1 MTRIHNRERQQRA
14 LSRHSERWWMQ
25 PLLLGVLGVSLLV
38 LMMPRAKGRPPA
50 AKPRDTMVRHASTG
64 ATPSDGPQRPASLG
78 TGAARGALGQSF
90 PAPVSAEVWPA
101 GQQGESPQQPPAQ
114 QVWELD
120 ALVAQVK
127 TLTVITAEGA
137 TDLKRLLRELRQQ
150 GAAAV
155 PALGA
160 FLRQGEDV
168 DFTKLSGS
176 ELVGYRTLR
185 QALLNTLQQIGGR
198 AALAVA
204 LEQLQQTRDPIEIT
218 LLGRTLDQEEPG
230 VHREAMIHAI
240 STALQGA
247 EQAPPQDGPDV
258 GPLFQLL
265 QTYGGAQAVAVLE
278 QAVAQWGEYAL
289 IALAGLPNGEGIPSL
304 TAVAGTPTVAVQD
317 PALPFQIL
325 AQAPGRY
332 PEAGEALV
340 DLAHTGRIPDRA

>member
-1 MTRIHNRERQQRA
+1 MTRIHNRERQQRD
-14 LSRHSERWWMQ
+14 LSRHSEGRWMQ

-38 LMMPRAKGRPPA
+38 LVMPRAKGRPPA
-50 AKPRDTMVRHASTG
+50 AKPGDTVVRYAPTG
-64 ATPSDGPQRPASLG
+64 AKASGGPQRTASLG

-114 QVWELD
+114 QV
-120 ALVAQVK
+120 
-127 TLTVITAEGA
+127 
-137 TDLKRLLRELRQQ
+137 
-150 GAAAV
+150 
-155 PALGA
+155 
-160 FLRQGEDV
+160 
-168 DFTKLSGS
+168 
-176 ELVGYRTLR
+176 
-185 QALLNTLQQIGGR
+185 
-198 AALAVA
+198 
-204 LEQLQQTRDPIEIT
+204 EQLQQTRDPIEIT